1 LISHFISL
9 SDLFKYPQTTVD
21 WFALGVLALGV
32 VWGLMKGLVRELMS
46 VAAWVF
52 AFTAAPLFSKTVGSL
67 IPAVDMSESVR
78 DSVGY
83 VLVFVGVL
91 VLGTFLAQS
100 IRRLVDFIGLG
111 LLDRILGGAFA
122 MLGALVVLMLG
133 TICVNMSPFKGSPE
147 WTHSNSAPV
156 LEHALSQVAPI
167 LSSELRKVN

>member
-1 LISHFISL
+1 M
-9 SDLFKYPQTTVD
+9 D

-46 VAAWVF
+46 IAAWVF
-52 AFTAAPLFSKTVGSL
+52 AFTAAPLFNKTVGSL

-91 VLGTFLAQS
+91 VLATFLAES

-122 MLGALVVLMLG
+122 MR
-133 TICVNMSPFKGSPE
+133 SY
-147 WTHSNSAPV
+147 
-156 LEHALSQVAPI
+156 LSGK
-167 LSSELRKVN
+167 RR